1 MSDPSAPRQA
11 AVLFA
16 DVAGSTK
23 LYESLGDAEAL
34 ETITRVLDVM
44 RQVCED
50 HGGRIVKTIGDEA
63 MVVFPS
69 AANAT
74 YAAIAMQTQIAALR
88 TSRGAPIAIHAGLP
102 LRAGD
107 RRQQGRVRRLGQP
120 RRAPDR
126 ARQRRPDAGLGR
138 GHGRDAFAV
147 ARSRTRSQDTHTVR
161 GKQNDIAV
169 FELIWQESREDL
181 TAMAPRAVGCVAR
194 AHADARRDG
203 GRPRPEV
210 NVFTFGRDAAN
221 DMVIA
226 DKMAS
231 RQHARIERRRDKFVL
246 IDHSTNGTYCTI
258 EGEQRDRAAPRG
270 VHAPRAREDRV
281 RPPPPRGSGR
291 DGRLRRPGLNRARR
305 PTWTRRPPRSSPP
318 GPVPGTAR

>member
-34 ETITRVLDVM
+34 ETINRVLDVM

-88 TSRGAPIAIHAGLP
+88 TSRGAPIAIHAGYHYGPIIDDGKDVFGDSVNLAAR
-102 LRAGD
+102 LTELANAG
-107 RRQQGRVRRLGQP
+107 QTLVS
-120 RRAPDR
+120 AETV
-126 ARQRRPDAGLGR
+126 
-138 GHGRDAFAV
+138 AV
-147 ARSRTRSQDTHTVR
+147 LSPSLKSRMRSQDTHTVR

-169 FELIWQESREDL
+169 YELIWQESREDL
-181 TAMAPRAVGCVAR
+181 TAMAPRASAKVAKLTLKHGPK
-194 AHADARRDG
+194 AVDLG
-203 GRPRPEV
+203 PTV

-221 DMVIA
+221 DMPIA

-231 RQHARIERRRDKFVL
+231 RQHARIERRREKFVL

-258 EGEQRDRAAPRG
+258 EGE
-270 VHAPRAREDRV
+270 REIE
-281 RPPPPRGSGR
+281 
-291 DGRLRRPGLNRARR
+291 LRREEFTLRGRGKIAFGHPHLEDPAE
-305 PTWTRRPPRSSPP
+305 TVDFD
-318 GPVPGTAR
+318 VPA